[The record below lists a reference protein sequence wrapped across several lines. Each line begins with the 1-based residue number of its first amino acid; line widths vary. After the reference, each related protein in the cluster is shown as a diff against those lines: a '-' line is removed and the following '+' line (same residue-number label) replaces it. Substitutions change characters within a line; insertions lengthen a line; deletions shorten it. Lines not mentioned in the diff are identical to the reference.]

1 MRLTYQGAVLSKKNS
16 KRIIHNPRT
25 GKPMMVSNKAAKNNE
40 NDMISQF
47 RAQTLGRA
55 ETIEKCEVKILIYE
69 PNRQRRDLDNQA
81 TSILDALVG
90 AEVIKDDSF
99 KCVASIE
106 TQFAGV
112 DKENPRAEIM
122 ITKI

>member
-1 MRLTYQGAVLSKKNS
+1 
-16 KRIIHNPRT
+16 
-25 GKPMMVSNKAAKNNE
+25 MMVSNKAAKNNE

-47 RAQTLGRA
+47 CSQTLGQA
-55 ETIEKCEVKILIYE
+55 EPIEKCKVKILIYE

-99 KCVASIE
+99 KCVVLIE

-112 DKENPRAEIM
+112 DKENPRAEIA